1 MIHNLSNLL
10 IIILD
15 VELGKMDNAFNVLK
29 DIYSIITESVAKL
42 INIVNN
48 LIEM

>member
-15 VELGKMDNAFNVLK
+15 VELGKMDNASNVLK
-29 DIYSIITESVAKL
+29 DIYSIITEFVAKW

>member
-1 MIHNLSNLL
+1 MTHNLSSLL
-10 IIILD
+10 IIISD
-15 VELGKMDNAFNVLK
+15 AELGKMENVLNVLK
-29 DIYSIITESVAKL
+29 DICSIITEFAVKL